1 MSAEPELITR
11 CLELQESHIAAA
23 IEARSST
30 RALLERLAEVSVPN
44 SGAAKAL
51 LVYARLATTA
61 CDWIDGDLA
70 VDLVEDGG
78 GTVVETSTELGGGL
92 RERLF
97 PPLRFDA
104 ALEEFARAIARV
116 PHMIAPLSMRSSTAR
131 RIRLSALEVVR
142 RTTAPPPP
150 IAISAESLF
159 VALPAAVPKESF
171 VTDPS
176 IEDEALAG
184 LPVVERAPDPEP
196 AIEEPL
202 IDPAAAEQPS
212 TTPSNPPLGDVDGG
226 WDD

>member
-1 MSAEPELITR
+1 MGAQLELIRR
-11 CLELQESHIAAA
+11 CLELQDSHIAAA
-23 IEARSST
+23 IEDRSST
-30 RALLERLAEVSVPN
+30 RALLERLAVVSVPN

-70 VDLVEDGG
+70 VDLLEDAG

-97 PPLRFDA
+97 PPLRFDTS
-104 ALEEFARAIARV
+104 LEEFARAIGRV

-131 RIRLSALEVVR
+131 RIRLSASEVVR

-159 VALPAAVPKESF
+159 VALPAPVPRESIA
-171 VTDPS
+171 TDAPS
-176 IEDEALAG
+176 EDEALPG
-184 LPVVERAPDPEP
+184 LPIVDRGHDGEP
-196 AIEEPL
+196 AIEEPVNAPL
-202 IDPAAAEQPS
+202 APS
-212 TTPSNPPLGDVDGG
+212 EPPLGDVDSG